1 MHRFLRISL
10 LAVLAAA
17 AVGCGGSSSSA
28 SLDSGDVAVV
38 DNIHVTRDQL
48 NHRIKLLV
56 SSAKAQGQTLPKPGT
71 PTYQTQ
77 VIDQSV
83 SQLVL
88 AAEVKL
94 IADQLGVKVTDDQ
107 VNKRVQE
114 GIKQS
119 YGGSQQ
125 KYQQALKK
133 AGYTQQDVFDSVQ
146 ESLLESGIE
155 NKLKAESPVNAAAAL
170 KYYNQNKSQFTATDD
185 SRDVNYILVP
195 DKATAE
201 SDLQKLRS
209 GTPEATV
216 AKGAIDSNSL
226 HQPSTPLKA
235 TSAPNSLEKNFQK
248 AALSLPQGQWGDPV
262 VVSKSYENTQLKGKC
277 NPDCYFLIYPTD
289 AIQKKGT
296 VESFSSVKSQIMTQL
311 QQTTQATDVKSRI
324 QSLLNGLKSKI
335 KYAQGY
341 QPPASATT
349 PATTSSTPTT

>member
-1 MHRFLRISL
+1 MHRILRISL

-17 AVGCGGSSSSA
+17 AVGCGGSSSA
-28 SLDSGDVAVV
+28 SLNSGDVAVV
-38 DNIHVTRDQL
+38 DNVHVTRDQL

-56 SSAKAQGQTLPKPGT
+56 SSAKAQGQTLPQAGT
-71 PTYQTQ
+71 PGYQTQ

-94 IADQLGVKVTDDQ
+94 IADQLGVKVTADE
-107 VNKRVQE
+107 VNNRIQQ
-114 GIKQS
+114 GIQQS
-119 YGGSQQ
+119 YGGSRQ
-125 KYQQALKK
+125 KYEQALKK
-133 AGYTQQDVFDSVQ
+133 AGYTQQDVVDSVQ
-146 ESLLESGIE
+146 ESLYESGIE

-170 KYYNQNKSQFTATDD
+170 KYYNQNKSQFTASDD

-195 DKATAE
+195 DKATAD
-201 SDLQKLRS
+201 SDLKKLRGGQS
-209 GTPEATV
+209 EATV

-226 HQPSTPLKA
+226 HQPPTPLKA

-262 VVSKSYENTQLKGKC
+262 VVSKSYANTQLKGRC
-277 NPDCYFLIYPTD
+277 NPNCYFLIYPTD

-296 VESFSSVKSQIMTQL
+296 TQPFSAVKAQIMTQL
-311 QQTTQATDVKSRI
+311 QQTTQATHVNSRI
-324 QSLLNGLKSKI
+324 QSLLNGLKSKV

-349 PATTSSTPTT
+349 PATTSSTATS

>member
-1 MHRFLRISL
+1 
-10 LAVLAAA
+10 
-17 AVGCGGSSSSA
+17 
-28 SLDSGDVAVV
+28 V
-38 DNIHVTRDQL
+38 DNVHVTRDQL

-56 SSAKAQGQTLPKPGT
+56 SSAKAQGQTLPKAGT
-71 PTYQTQ
+71 PGYQTQ

-94 IADQLGVKVTDDQ
+94 IADQLGVKVTADE
-107 VNKRVQE
+107 VNNRIQQ
-114 GIKQS
+114 GIQQS
-119 YGGSQQ
+119 YGGSRQ
-125 KYQQALKK
+125 KYEQALKK
-133 AGYTQQDVFDSVQ
+133 AGYTQQDVVDSVQ
-146 ESLLESGIE
+146 ESLYESGIE

-170 KYYNQNKSQFTATDD
+170 KYYNQNKSQFTASDD

-195 DKATAE
+195 DKATAD
-201 SDLQKLRS
+201 SDLKKLR
-209 GTPEATV
+209 GGQPEATV

-226 HQPSTPLKA
+226 HQPPTPLKA

-262 VVSKSYENTQLKGKC
+262 VVSKSYANTQLKGRC
-277 NPDCYFLIYPTD
+277 NPNCYFLIYPTD

-296 VESFSSVKSQIMTQL
+296 TQPFSAVKAQIMTQL
-311 QQTTQATDVKSRI
+311 QQTTQATHVNSRI
-324 QSLLNGLKSKI
+324 QSLLNGLKSKV

-349 PATTSSTPTT
+349 PATTSSTATS